1 MSIRIRFRQFVY
13 LRNAA
18 SPPKIRMIT
27 ISCPRIN
34 ERTIFQLTQ
43 DKRSSGE
50 WMRTFSRSLV
60 TTPALF
66 SGLVPG

>member
-34 ERTIFQLTQ
+34 ERTIFQL
-43 DKRSSGE
+43 SSGQE
-50 WMRTFSRSLV
+50 VFRRMDADFLTLLGDDSR
-60 TTPALF
+60 
-66 SGLVPG
+66 LVPAA